1 MVDGVAAVHAA
12 NGLAAHDAGANGVDI
27 VGLGV
32 FDPGEVEAIFVAKR
46 KIVEEIVE
54 SVDAAFGEELG
65 ALRPYT
71 FDHANF
77 GI

>member
-1 MVDGVAAVHAA
+1 
-12 NGLAAHDAGANGVDI
+12 
-27 VGLGV
+27 
-32 FDPGEVEAIFVAKR
+32 VEAIFVAKR

-54 SVDAAFGEELG
+54 SVNAAFGEEFG
-65 ALRPYT
+65 ALRPHT